1 VTLWILLSM
10 EYSYDMSKPMHEPTF
25 LILTA
30 LLGGPLHGY
39 AILGEVAAISDNAMR
54 IGTLYAALDR
64 LAGEGLVEVDGEEV
78 VNGRLRRSYR
88 LTGVGEVALTEE
100 TQRLESL
107 AKQARQRLRQRPALA
122 RLIAH
127 TGVVR

>member
-1 VTLWILLSM
+1 
-10 EYSYDMSKPMHEPTF
+10 MHEPTF
-25 LILTA
+25 LILTS

-39 AILGEVAAISDNAMR
+39 AILGEVAVISDNTLR

-88 LTGVGEVALTEE
+88 LTGLGERALTEE
-100 TQRLESL
+100 THRLESL
-107 AKQARQRLRQRPALA
+107 AKQARRRLRQRPALS
-122 RLIAH
+122 RLVAH
-127 TGVVR
+127 TGVAR

>member
-1 VTLWILLSM
+1 
-10 EYSYDMSKPMHEPTF
+10 MSKPMHEPTF
-25 LILTA
+25 LILTS

-39 AILGEVAAISDNAMR
+39 AILSEVAAISDNRMR
-54 IGTLYAALDR
+54 IGTLYAALER
-64 LAGEGLVEVDGEEV
+64 LNGEGLVEVAGEDV

-88 LTGVGEVALTEE
+88 LTGVGEHALTQE

-107 AKQARQRLRQRPALA
+107 AKQARRRLRHRPALS
-122 RLIAH
+122 RLVVR